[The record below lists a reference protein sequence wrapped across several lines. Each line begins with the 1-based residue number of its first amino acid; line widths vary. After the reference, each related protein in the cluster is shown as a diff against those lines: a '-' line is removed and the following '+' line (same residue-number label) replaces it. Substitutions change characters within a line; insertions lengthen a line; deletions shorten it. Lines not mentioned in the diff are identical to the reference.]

1 MTEEQIVGFEIISD
15 PDGTFLTLSLEE
27 GRRMLAMLNH
37 EAEYG
42 EPLSPLLEALRS
54 QLSEWVD
61 PKEEEEEEHERR
73 P

>member
-1 MTEEQIVGFEIISD
+1 VTDEPIVGFEIAD
-15 PDGTFLTLSLEE
+15 PDGTFLTLSLDE

-42 EPLSPLLEALRS
+42 EPLSEALEALRS

-61 PKEEEEEEHERR
+61 PDQGGTE
-73 P
+73 